1 MGRHK
6 ATRITTLRLDIAL
19 LGNYNSFIGM
29 RHQLS
34 ATPKY
39 SREAAKAQEG
49 GCLPYM
55 AAMLAG
61 GWGYQPLL
69 EGEPEKIPFRAGTI
83 FRCVC

>member
-1 MGRHK
+1 
-6 ATRITTLRLDIAL
+6 
-19 LGNYNSFIGM
+19 M

-39 SREAAKAQEG
+39 SKEAAKAQEG

-69 EGEPEKIPFRAGTI
+69 EGEPEKIPYRAGTI